1 MTGVAWT
8 NRPPPVPPVPV
19 TGGEGD
25 AGDASPAPIVRTLEK
40 RNPDYGNEEED
51 REA

>member
-1 MTGVAWT
+1 MPRSGGFSESP

-25 AGDASPAPIVRTLEK
+25 AGDAPSPVDGND
-40 RNPDYGNEEED
+40 NP
-51 REA
+51 